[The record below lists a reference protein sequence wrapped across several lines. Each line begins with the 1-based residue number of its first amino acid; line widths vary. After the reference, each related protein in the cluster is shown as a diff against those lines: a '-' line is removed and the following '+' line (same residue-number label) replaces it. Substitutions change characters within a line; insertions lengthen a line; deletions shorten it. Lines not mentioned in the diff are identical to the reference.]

1 MKRAGEPALMLLQL
15 CGLSVAVAALV
26 KIHTA
31 FDGCLV
37 TAANTARRAGKRL
50 EMVLKLA
57 SPFQSP
63 GIALSEANHTVVVKH
78 WYTSSDWIAESAL
91 VEWYRCNKNQ
101 KNDRFMGFQSFAG
114 LSMLLNSLVITNICA

>member
-1 MKRAGEPALMLLQL
+1 MKRAGKPALMLLKL

-37 TAANTARRAGKRL
+37 TAANTACRAGKRL
-50 EMVLKLA
+50 EMVLNLA
-57 SPFQSP
+57 SSLLSP
-63 GIALSEANHTVVVKH
+63 DIALPEANHTVVVKH

-91 VEWYRCNKNQ
+91 VEWYCCNKNQ
-101 KNDRFMGFQSFAG
+101 KK
-114 LSMLLNSLVITNICA
+114 